1 MSQGNAA
8 ANETPQ
14 QLLRENCAEGI
25 YQIPRSLTTECV
37 SVNGAL
43 WDIYQ
48 QPRRSEPG
56 NISCSFTAGA
66 SVLTNES
73 IYQVPRSQ
81 TSSFICATADHDIY
95 QRPRQIASIG
105 DGDSTC
111 NADDE
116 IYRIPNSLPA
126 TGPLEQTES
135 LYQVPSSRPVS
146 AGAGDAIYQVPRH
159 TSFSESAAG
168 TVQDPIEMSKTI
180 DLQNVG
186 DAEKSATT
194 ELTEGITV
202 RPAVAPKAKPA
213 VKARV
218 KPTVKEKAKPAVA
231 PKVKPA
237 VKVRVKPTV
246 KEKVKPAVT
255 PKVKLAVKA
264 RAKSVAAE
272 RAMPAAEAKLK
283 PTVAPKPKKSG
294 SVSQSRNTSV
304 AASETILGDNVEQL
318 AIGKSKKNSI
328 AQKQDTD
335 NQ

>member
-1 MSQGNAA
+1 MSQGNAG
-8 ANETPQ
+8 
-14 QLLRENCAEGI
+14 ENCAKGI
-25 YQIPRSLTTECV
+25 YQIPRSLTK
-37 SVNGAL
+37 SDNGAL

-73 IYQVPRSQ
+73 IYQVPRSL
-81 TSSFICATADHDIY
+81 TNSFMTDHDIY

-126 TGPLEQTES
+126 TGPPEQTES

-180 DLQNVG
+180 DLQHVG
-186 DAEKSATT
+186 DAGKSVTT
-194 ELTEGITV
+194 ELTDVEQGITV

-218 KPTVKEKAKPAVA
+218 KPTVKEKAKPALA

-237 VKVRVKPTV
+237 VKARVKPTV
-246 KEKVKPAVT
+246 KEKVKPAVA
-255 PKVKLAVKA
+255 PKAKPAVKT

-272 RAMPAAEAKLK
+272 KAMPAVEAKLK

-294 SVSQSRNTSV
+294 SVSHSRNTSV

-318 AIGKSKKNSI
+318 AIGENKKNSI